1 MNVAVGSKNRAKLLA
16 VERIASDMGMNVF
29 VHPVPSGVSPQP
41 LSDNETKEGALNRAR
56 GALQHP
62 KCSIGI
68 GLEGGV
74 DKLEN
79 QWFVCNWGALVDAG
93 GIEIVSSGARFL
105 LPKAVC
111 CELVKG
117 KELSTV
123 MDEFAGKK
131 NIGQSEGAVG
141 IFTNGL
147 VTRSEMYEH
156 LVKILFGQYLFYK
169 KRF

>member
-1 MNVAVGSKNRAKLLA
+1 MNVGIGSKNRAKVLA
-16 VERIASDMGMNVF
+16 VERIASDLGMNVF
-29 VHPVPSGVSPQP
+29 VNPVPSSVSPQP
-41 LSDNETKEGALNRAR
+41 LSDKETKEGALNRAR

-62 KCSIGI
+62 KCNIGI

-74 DKLEN
+74 DKLES
-79 QWFVCNWGALVDAG
+79 QWFVCNWGALVDTD

-105 LPKAVC
+105 LPTAVSD
-111 CELVKG
+111 ELVKG
-117 KELSTV
+117 KELGTV
-123 MDEFAGKK
+123 MDELAGKK

-156 LVKILFGQYLFYK
+156 LVKILFGQYLFY
-169 KRF
+169 RLC